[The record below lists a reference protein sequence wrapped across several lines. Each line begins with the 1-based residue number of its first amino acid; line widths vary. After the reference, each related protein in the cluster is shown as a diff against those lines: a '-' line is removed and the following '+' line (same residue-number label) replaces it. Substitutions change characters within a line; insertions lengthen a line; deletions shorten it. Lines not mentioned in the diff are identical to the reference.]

1 MDECGGL
8 RDWTNNNQI
17 LQVVVFIKEGKINDA
32 EVADLI
38 KQVPIFRKLQ

>member
-8 RDWTNNNQI
+8 RDLNNNHEI
-17 LQVVVFIKEGKINDA
+17 VQVVVFIKEGKINDA

-38 KQVPIFRKLQ
+38 KQVPTFRKLQ